1 MKPWQTTTPSRL
13 DPLLNP
19 RPVSPPPVTLG
30 MDAIAVLASRSTTGI
45 LLTTGRCAGILV
57 AAFCSTGILAAGF
70 AGFEA
75 ARSFSTAAAKEA
87 LVAGMPTLR
96 SFAWHVNSAQR
107 IYAWIGRSLSCC
119 PGCFD
124 SFLLLTFKQ
133 LETAGNERIQIIIV
147 LHSTCWAM
155 FAPGQSGLWIR
166 VDQNPGLG
174 LASCLRCGRNK
185 AIRCVHRF
193 DVNRQQRTPILTWQY
208 RPCSHSF
215 QVNNS
220 QHLFGEMCWKNTLQN
235 FRLISCLQKSFLCFL
250 PPTSLGWI
258 FSQQQIREVVE
269 PIPMALRGTTW
280 PLIQQFKGDPTSWP
294 GGIWKKITRDGCF
307 SVEN

>member
-45 LLTTGRCAGILV
+45 LLTTGRCA
-57 AAFCSTGILAAGF
+57 GILAAGF

-208 RPCSHSF
+208 RPCSYSF

-235 FRLISCLQKSFLCFL
+235 FRTFPAFKNIVCFFFPQL
-250 PPTSLGWI
+250 RWGEFFPTTNPRSGWTN
-258 FSQQQIREVVE
+258 
-269 PIPMALRGTTW
+269 PYGP
-280 PLIQQFKGDPTSWP
+280 
-294 GGIWKKITRDGCF
+294 TRDHLATHPAVQRWSNLMTPRNLGKKSPPEMVVSLLKIKAESF
-307 SVEN
+307 